1 MKLKELIKTNT
12 LKSKPKDSFNKYICD
27 IIAKACMQK
36 HSNHKQAKTRLL
48 VRVGSC
54 FCLVVL
60 LYSPTIHRA
69 SEMASRLGLG
79 LAPKIL
85 LNNGIKIPI
94 LGLGTAKSIKLE
106 GEEAV
111 KIAIDCGYRL
121 IDTAYV
127 YGNEEEIGRAIKQ
140 KIDEGVV
147 DRDEL
152 FITTKLAP
160 IHQDPK
166 LVEHSCRLSL
176 RRLSL
181 DYIDLFLI
189 HSPWGLE
196 YTGDNDI
203 EKGKQA
209 SNVDY
214 LDTWKAMEDLVELG
228 LVKSIGVSNFNIAQ
242 CERILKNCRIQPTV
256 NQTECHPEL
265 NETELINF
273 STANDIVVMGYCPLG
288 RVNIDKKTPSFLF
301 DETAKKLEEKYRK
314 TPTQICL
321 RYLIQKGVIP
331 IPKSVTKQR
340 IESNFDVF
348 DFELEDKDMNA
359 LDQHNCGNRILR
371 YEQYSGHKY
380 YPF

>member
-1 MKLKELIKTNT
+1 MI
-12 LKSKPKDSFNKYICD
+12 SD
-27 IIAKACMQK
+27 
-36 HSNHKQAKTRLL
+36 
-48 VRVGSC
+48 
-54 FCLVVL
+54 
-60 LYSPTIHRA
+60 
-69 SEMASRLGLG
+69 MASRLA

-85 LNNGIKIPI
+85 LSNGIKIPI
-94 LGLGTAKSIKLE
+94 LGLGTAKSTKLE

-147 DRDEL
+147 KRDEL

-160 IHQDPK
+160 IHQDPSF
-166 LVEHSCRLSL
+166 VEHSCRLSL

-181 DYIDLFLI
+181 EYIDLYLI
-189 HSPWGLE
+189 HSPWGLV
-196 YTGDNDI
+196 YSGDNDI
-203 EKGKQA
+203 GKGKEA

-214 LDTWKAMEDLVELG
+214 LDTWKAMENLVDSG

-265 NETELINF
+265 IERELINF
-273 STANDIVVMGYCPLG
+273 SRVNDIVVMGYCPLG
-288 RVNIDKKTPSFLF
+288 RVDVDNKKPSFFF
-301 DETAKKLEEKYRK
+301 DEAAKKLEDKYGK

-321 RYLIQKGVIP
+321 RYLIQNGVIP
-331 IPKSVTKQR
+331 IPKSVTKKR
-340 IESNFDVF
+340 IESNFGVF
-348 DFELEDKDMNA
+348 DFELEDEDMIAWN
-359 LDQHNCGNRILR
+359 QHNCGKRILR
-371 YEQYSGHKY
+371 YEQYAGHKY